1 MKPAG
6 VVARLISLIL
16 VLRVTPALSDP
27 PARTIQAVP
36 LFTIGK
42 SQNRNQVQYAVHV
55 DDHCV
60 PMPGAAVFAYWHMLE
75 LGTTRV
81 APLLPREFRAY
92 GIASQLVTTHD
103 TDGGK
108 IRLVL
113 RAVPNRPILVETLRG
128 SNGACRALATV
139 AIAGTPAHLFD
150 VYVKL
155 TWLLGVDYL
164 LLRGWSLDG
173 TRVLSEKLGA

>member
-6 VVARLISLIL
+6 VVVRLISVVLIL
-16 VLRVTPALSDP
+16 RVNPVRGDSQTTAAHS
-27 PARTIQAVP
+27 VP

-42 SQNRNQVQYAVHV
+42 SQNKNQVQYAVHV
-55 DDHCV
+55 DGHCV
-60 PMPGAAVFAYWHMLE
+60 PMPGAPVYAYWHMLE
-75 LGTTRV
+75 LGPNRV
-81 APLLPREFRAY
+81 APLLSREFRAY
-92 GIASQLVTTHD
+92 GIASQRVTAHD

-113 RAVPNRPILVETLRG
+113 RALPSRPILVETVRAP
-128 SNGACRALATV
+128 NGACRGLATV

-155 TWLLGVDYL
+155 TWLFGVDYL
-164 LLRGWSLDG
+164 LLRGWSMDG
-173 TRVLSEKLGA
+173 THIVKEKLGV

>member
-1 MKPAG
+1 MKPAQ
-6 VVARLISLIL
+6 VVARLIFFVLT
-16 VLRVTPALSDP
+16 LRVTAALSDSP
-27 PARTIQAVP
+27 TPIVHAVP

-42 SQNRNQVQYAVHV
+42 SQNKNQVQYAIHV

-60 PMPGAAVFAYWHMLE
+60 PMPGAPVFAYWQMLE
-75 LGTTRV
+75 LGPARV

-108 IRLVL
+108 VHLVL
-113 RAVPNRPILVETLRG
+113 RALPRRPILVETLHG
-128 SNGACRALATV
+128 GKGACRALATV
-139 AIAGTPAHLFD
+139 AIAGSPAHLFN

-155 TWLLGVDYL
+155 KWLFGVDYL
-164 LLRGWSLDG
+164 LLRGWSMDG
-173 TRVLSEKLGA
+173 TRVLNEKLEA